1 MTHFPP
7 HIKPL
12 PNETVLLI
20 HHFADDREPIVM
32 TGFVNEDGVWVWHD
46 PLLLDDATEE
56 PYTVTAWMPLPLI
69 PERP

>member
-12 PNETVLLI
+12 PYETVLLL
-20 HHFADDREPIVM
+20 HWYDDEPDREPLCE
-32 TGFVNEDGVWVWHD
+32 TGYYSDTAGRYWWHNAVHNTD
-46 PLLLDDATEE
+46 E
-56 PYTVTAWMPLPLI
+56 VSVHAWLQLPLI